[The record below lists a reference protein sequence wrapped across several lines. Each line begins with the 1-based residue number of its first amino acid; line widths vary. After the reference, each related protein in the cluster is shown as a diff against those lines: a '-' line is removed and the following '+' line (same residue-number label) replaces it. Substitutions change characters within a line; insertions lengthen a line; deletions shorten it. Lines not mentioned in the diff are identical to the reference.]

1 MSARS
6 TTLPR
11 LLLRALPARGI
22 ASSSSYAHASSS
34 SSSTPELS
42 HVARE
47 DIPEEMPFDEDEDDN
62 NRSNTTSAPG
72 SLVRTAFVRSA
83 DGRIQDIHSALALAR
98 GVAFPRREG
107 GGYADGGDIDGR
119 ETRRTSGSGSENGP
133 KQESV
138 LRDLTFA
145 KSFEQRQYLG
155 FASFTFSG
163 PETLSSALK
172 AQSQSL
178 TPRKYYVPPLHQ
190 ASQTNVREP
199 LLSGRSLAM
208 IGLADV
214 APLIGLPR
222 EEIVKVLGD
231 EGRAGTQDEV
241 EEEGEAVGKWVEYKL
256 ERRTSVKTAR
266 VRKRNPTNE

>member
-22 ASSSSYAHASSS
+22 ASSSYAHASSS
-34 SSSTPELS
+34 SSPEPS
-42 HVARE
+42 HLARE

-107 GGYADGGDIDGR
+107 GGGGYADGGDIDGR
-119 ETRRTSGSGSENGP
+119 EIRRTSGSGTENGP

-241 EEEGEAVGKWVEYKL
+241 EEEGGAVGRWVEYKL